1 LHLQQFL
8 ELKKRLQKQALT
20 TKRRIEGRRKALRK
34 EDGSEYSRTT
44 YDVIDEIT
52 RSFKK
57 LGNFITAEPL
67 E

>member
-1 LHLQQFL
+1 
-8 ELKKRLQKQALT
+8 LKKRLQKQALT

-34 EDGSEYSRTT
+34 EDGPEYSRTT

-52 RSFKK
+52 RSFEK